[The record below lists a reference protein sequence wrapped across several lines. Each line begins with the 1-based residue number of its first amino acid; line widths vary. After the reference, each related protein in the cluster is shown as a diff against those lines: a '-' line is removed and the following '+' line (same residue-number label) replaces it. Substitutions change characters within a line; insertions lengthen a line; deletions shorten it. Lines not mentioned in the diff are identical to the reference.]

1 MKLLTEIFD
10 FFMPRLCASCGDKL
24 DEKTA
29 VVCGACENK
38 IRPAQEER
46 IISEFDR
53 KFKSGKYISGFA
65 SLYVFEK
72 DKELQNIIHSLK
84 YGKNFR
90 AGIYLGNKLGEH
102 LGDTFSDI
110 DLIVPVPLHHL
121 KKAERGYNQSY
132 YIARGISKS
141 TNIKIE
147 ENILKR
153 IRFTQSQTKMNLEER
168 RLNIENAFKVRKIS
182 RILGRNILIVD
193 DVITTGATVNEC
205 GKVLKKAGA
214 NEVYAASVAIA
225 D

>member
-1 MKLLTEIFD
+1 M
-10 FFMPRLCASCGDKL
+10 
-24 DEKTA
+24 
-29 VVCGACENK
+29 
-38 IRPAQEER
+38 
-46 IISEFDR
+46 
-53 KFKSGKYISGFA
+53 
-65 SLYVFEK
+65 
-72 DKELQNIIHSLK
+72 
-84 YGKNFR
+84 
-90 AGIYLGNKLGEH
+90 GNKLGEH

-168 RLNIENAFKVRKIS
+168 RLNIENAFKVRKI
-182 RILGRNILIVD
+182 LRNILIVD